1 MTTLSLMT
9 LTLLVFLPDGSMN
22 EVPVV
27 HKMDPLRQKETK
39 FLNPEYLVFLPE
51 AAASEK
57 KLPLLIYLHGSGGRG
72 SDIKKV
78 KGQAMGVWRGLNKFG
93 KAPCIVVAPQ
103 CAAKVEGAEKS
114 TWTPA
119 DLNQLL
125 EQVSATLPVDSNR
138 VYLTGNSMGGYGAW
152 VWAAHNPEHFAA
164 VAPISGG
171 TGRGGPKDVTPQ
183 IDVWAKNLAKVPVYA
198 FVGAKD
204 KVVPA
209 ERSES
214 LVAAIVKAGG
224 KQAKLK
230 IYPDQGHNARQ
241 VVLSTPE
248 LYDWL
253 FSKTR
258 PALK

>member
-1 MTTLSLMT
+1 MTTLCLTT

-93 KAPCIVVAPQ
+93 KVPCIVVAPQ

-171 TGRGGPKDVTPQ
+171 TGRGGPKDVTKE
-183 IDVWAKNLAKVPVYA
+183 IDRWAKNLAKVPVYA

-230 IYPDQGHNARQ
+230 VYPDQGHNARQ

-248 LYDWL
+248 FYDWL
-253 FSKTR
+253 FSKTKTR
-258 PALK
+258 K